1 MSRYHVTSEQADRN
15 AWMLYGVFLFL
26 ACFAAGAW
34 LDHEPDKAAAAE
46 QPPAEV
52 SAYAEGLVDGRR
64 AAEAELDRVSQG
76 AFQLGVEHGRQMACS
91 SPTPAAAPVLTAATG
106 SRR

>member
-1 MSRYHVTSEQADRN
+1 MSRYYVTPEQADRN
-15 AWMLYGVFLFL
+15 AWMLFGVTLFL

-34 LDHEPDKAAAAE
+34 LDQDADKAAAAE

-52 SAYAEGLVDGRR
+52 SAYAEGLVEGRR
-64 AAEAELDRVSQG
+64 AAEAELDSVSQG
-76 AFQLGVEHGRQMACS
+76 AFALGVEHGRQLACS
-91 SPTPAAAPVLTAATG
+91 SPTPAAAPVLTAANG